1 MLGFVLGTVGYPF
14 CITMTA
20 SIFSKVVGGTQHQV
34 HRTQRDRTLAGS
46 FTTPPSMQAFW
57 LGIFATFGQSAR
69 VIGPMLVTDLYQIF
83 GTYALFGDVAATL
96 VSATLLKQELSK
108 KTIWQTSQCGC

>member
-1 MLGFVLGTVGYPF
+1 MRQDAYYLYY
-14 CITMTA
+14 
-20 SIFSKVVGGTQHQV
+20 
-34 HRTQRDRTLAGS
+34 
-46 FTTPPSMQAFW
+46 TPSSAQAFW

-96 VSATLLKQELSK
+96 VSGMLLKKRAVKENYLKAMFS
-108 KTIWQTSQCGC
+108 IVSS